1 MMSKTCYYQL
11 HLYLSAASY
20 DLTDAFWNVCFQSKY
35 TRDPE
40 SFEMI
45 TLAKKNTV
53 YDPWVYYDFAKLM
66 TDMKDGVMAGTPIAS
81 LYESHRE
88 AAQKEID
95 KLNSYVPK
103 Q

>member
-1 MMSKTCYYQL
+1 MTPNGPSETSPRALSGARGVSMLSKTCYYQL

-45 TLAKKNTV
+45 TLAK
-53 YDPWVYYDFAKLM
+53 
-66 TDMKDGVMAGTPIAS
+66 
-81 LYESHRE
+81 
-88 AAQKEID
+88 
-95 KLNSYVPK
+95 
-103 Q
+103 